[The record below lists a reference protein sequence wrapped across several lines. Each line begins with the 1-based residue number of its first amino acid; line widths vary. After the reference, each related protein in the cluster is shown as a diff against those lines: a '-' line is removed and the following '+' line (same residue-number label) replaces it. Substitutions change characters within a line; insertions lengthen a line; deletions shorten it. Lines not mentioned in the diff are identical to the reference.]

1 MASKLL
7 FEAVPF
13 YNGLTLDELG
23 GRGVRWPGR
32 EGVAWD
38 TPAWELGALSGP
50 AAAPSGDGALRLGTF
65 RTLWASKE
73 VDVSP
78 ALHFLRPRQVVEL
91 SPSDAQALGVR
102 EGDRVEL
109 LPQGHLPEGADGW
122 QVGSNGTRVRGAVK
136 LRAALA
142 PGSVFIAEGTHD
154 APPTALPAPLVA
166 VRGVAGPPAPEPT
179 AVPAQVAPAAEG

>member
-65 RTLWASKE
+65 RTLWSSKE

-78 ALHFLRPRQVVEL
+78 SLHFLRPRQVVEL
-91 SPSDAQALGVR
+91 SPVDAERLRIRAGGQ
-102 EGDRVEL
+102 VE
-109 LPQGHLPEGADGW
+109 
-122 QVGSNGTRVRGAVK
+122 VGQKGTRVRAGVRLPAAV
-136 LRAALA
+136 
-142 PGSVFIAEGTHD
+142 PGGSVFLSEGTHD
-154 APPTALPAPLVA
+154 EPANVLTAPMVE
-166 VRGVAGPPAPEPT
+166 VR
-179 AVPAQVAPAAEG
+179 